1 MRCRELFAGEEPTS
15 IERQIVN
22 GSINKADM
30 EEWREREIERGEER
44 EIEFRVV
51 GEQSPSVG

>member
-1 MRCRELFAGEEPTS
+1 MPTWWNGEGEWEGRE
-15 IERQIVN
+15 
-22 GSINKADM
+22 
-30 EEWREREIERGEER
+30 EEWCER